1 MSEAQPVVVL
11 EDVEKHFRMK
21 GREPVR
27 ALNGVT
33 LQIDRGARVAIEGPS
48 GSGKTT
54 LLQIIGA
61 LDTPSSGRVVVAG
74 RDLGSLRERELT
86 EYRAETLGFVFQ
98 NFCLIPNLS
107 AQENVELAMEARGVP
122 KKARSRRA
130 ADLLRTVEMADRAD
144 HRPGRLSAGEQ
155 QRVAIARALANRPS
169 LVLADEPTGNLDS
182 ETGQVITALLMD
194 LSKEQGATV
203 IIVTHSAEVSKEC
216 DIRFVIRDGRIADE
230 TSPGEA
236 RSDRTA

>member
-1 MSEAQPVVVL
+1 MSEAEPVVVL

-27 ALNGVT
+27 ALDGVT
-33 LQIDRGARVAIEGPS
+33 LRVERGARVAIEGPS

-61 LDTPSSGRVVVAG
+61 LDTPSSGRVAVEG
-74 RDLGSLRERELT
+74 RDLGALRERELT
-86 EYRAETLGFVFQ
+86 EYRAKTLGFVFQ
-98 NFCLIPNLS
+98 NFYLIPTLS

-122 KKARSRRA
+122 KKDRRRRA
-130 ADLLRTVEMADRAD
+130 ADLLRTVDMAHRAD
-144 HRPGRLSAGEQ
+144 HRPSRLSAGEQ

-169 LVLADEPTGNLDS
+169 LILADEPTGNLDS
-182 ETGQVITALLMD
+182 ETGRVITELLMA
-194 LSKEQGATV
+194 LSKERGATV
-203 IIVTHSAEVSKEC
+203 IIVTHSAEVSREC
-216 DIRFVIRDGRIADE
+216 DIRFVIRDGRIVDE

-236 RSDRTA
+236 RSDRPA